1 MSCARNQAKL
11 SALLDGELAPA
22 EADKLRRHVDDCA
35 DCRHALDDLS
45 QLVRG
50 LSSLPNVEGQDNWSV
65 LVNRLAAEPPRPLF
79 AAVLPWWRRRFAIP
93 SLAVVAVA
101 ALGGGVM
108 RWHKG
113 RGLSDDLVIAQAE
126 SEFRAADAHYRR
138 AVEELRTVAERQRE
152 AWTPPKRAEYD
163 AAQSQLEAA
172 VARCHAVAGE
182 RPADPDAEELL
193 FAAYRKEIRFYEDQ
207 MMRQAMWEP
216 R

>member
-1 MSCARNQAKL
+1 MSRCDHAKL
-11 SALLDGELAPA
+11 SALLDGELSEA
-22 EADKLRRHVDDCA
+22 EAGKLRRHVDDC
-35 DCRHALDDLS
+35 DGCRHELEGLS

-50 LSSLPNVEGQDNWSV
+50 LSSLPNVEGGDNWSV

-79 AAVLPWWRRRFAIP
+79 AEALPWWRRRFVMPA
-93 SLAVVAVA
+93 LAVAVA
-101 ALGGGVM
+101 ALTGGGVL

-113 RGLSDDLVIAQAE
+113 RGLSDDAVIAQAE
-126 SEFRAADAHYRR
+126 AEFRAADAHYRL
-138 AVEELRTVAERQRE
+138 AVEQLRTVAEKQRE

-172 VARCHAVAGE
+172 VARCHGVAGE

-207 MMRQAMWEP
+207 MMRQAMWET
-216 R
+216 RR

>member
-1 MSCARNQAKL
+1 MGGSCDRTKL
-11 SALLDGELAPA
+11 SLLLDGELP
-22 EADKLRRHVDDCA
+22 EAQAASLRRHVDDCD
-35 DCRHALDDLS
+35 DCRHELDAMS

-50 LSSLPNVEGQDNWSV
+50 LSSLPNVEGEDNWSV

-79 AAVLPWWRRRFAIP
+79 AQVLPWWRRRFIVP
-93 SLAVVAVA
+93 SLAVVVA
-101 ALGGGVM
+101 LLSAGGGLL

-113 RGLSDDLVIAQAE
+113 RGLSDDAVIAEAE

-138 AVEELRTVAERQRE
+138 AVDELRTVAERQRD
-152 AWTPPKRAEYD
+152 AWRPPKRAEYD

-172 VARCHAVAGE
+172 VARCHGVAAE
-182 RPADPDAEELL
+182 RPADPEAEELL

-207 MMRQAMWEP
+207 MMREL